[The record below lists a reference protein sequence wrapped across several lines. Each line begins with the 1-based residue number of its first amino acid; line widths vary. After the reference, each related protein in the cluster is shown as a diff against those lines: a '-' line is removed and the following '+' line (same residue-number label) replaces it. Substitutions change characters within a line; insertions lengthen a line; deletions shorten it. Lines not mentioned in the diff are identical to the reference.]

1 MSLAAQPVM
10 GVGLQGAL
18 RSSESIA
25 ASALESMGF
34 SVLELHRKVIVD
46 GVEVSDIDIVAER
59 GGVTYAVEVK
69 AGMADVS
76 SVRQAYVNSV
86 LTGMRPLI
94 VARGFSDE
102 AARAVASRLGVEVIT
117 LSDELVV
124 QPDELRE
131 IVVDAVEEA
140 LERVTLPLSYC
151 GSLSDEEVR
160 VVRSIASAEDFAAA
174 ARGLGMTP
182 EELGREV
189 ERLRRRGVLPRG
201 DFRSM
206 RLASRLLALC
216 SRAA

>member
-1 MSLAAQPVM
+1 M
-10 GVGLQGAL
+10 QGAL